1 MKKAGFHSS
10 VFISNEN
17 TKNLLL
23 LFEKKTK
30 EFKLKIRHNQLTTFA
45 QHLYCPPRPGSQDP
59 DEAWPLS
66 HEHSLYVTAKLY
78 L

>member
-1 MKKAGFHSS
+1 M
-10 VFISNEN
+10 ISYTLYYNY
-17 TKNLLL
+17 TIDHKNP
-23 LFEKKTK
+23 
-30 EFKLKIRHNQLTTFA
+30 NQLTTFA